1 MLNKSHY
8 QGRLLLLFHRFS
20 SLRFPSSRQ
29 RCDRG
34 VTEVTAKKQHS
45 YGIYARAREEKKK
58 EGEEKK
64 EINEREE
71 KKENKR
77 TMGFV
82 FLRRAP
88 LTFKLFLPQNK

>member
-1 MLNKSHY
+1 MVYTRAHVRT
-8 QGRLLLLFHRFS
+8 RLGKEAK
-20 SLRFPSSRQ
+20 
-29 RCDRG
+29 RG
-34 VTEVTAKKQHS
+34 K
-45 YGIYARAREEKKK
+45 
-58 EGEEKK
+58 KK

-88 LTFKLFLPQNK
+88 LTFKLFLPQNT

>member
-1 MLNKSHY
+1 MVY
-8 QGRLLLLFHRFS
+8 
-20 SLRFPSSRQ
+20 
-29 RCDRG
+29 
-34 VTEVTAKKQHS
+34 T
-45 YGIYARAREEKKK
+45 RARGKREKK

-88 LTFKLFLPQNK
+88 LTFKLFLPQNT